1 MKKIFY
7 LFIVLLSVC
16 QQSFGQQYIN
26 IYQDAVVIKQLS
38 TDEVDSMSVT
48 ETEPRIVSFWFG
60 GEVFLTYNS
69 AEIDSITVTNRGG
82 APLSYI
88 GIVGFNS
95 ELKTKNIGILSSFT
109 KSQYKSFVSDLPRKD
124 GTILYYAV
132 DSALNMLDNANI
144 ETPLKSVNVVTFTDG
159 LDQGSLMLTDKYS
172 SSADYLNALSG
183 RIGQIQVADMSP
195 TFYSVGLRGNDV
207 SNVTL
212 FRQNLQQL
220 ASSSENVFELS
231 TISNLRSKF
240 QDIANQIISVST
252 RQTMSVKV
260 PGVDDGTR
268 MRFVFDGKAAAS
280 SELYIEGTFRIQDRC
295 LHDVTYQGI
304 KAVSGKTVQ
313 GTQDGIFLTYTF
325 TGMRREAGTALIP
338 TSSVKQYYMYP
349 SSTSWQI
356 NSEFS
361 PASSSQRS
369 VSHSGTCVFLI
380 LDCSSSLG
388 SDFSRMQQYA
398 NEFIDLI
405 ADNAEP
411 FELLPPKNVKAAL
424 DDTDLV
430 VNVSWDAVKNA
441 QSYNVYRSNSSN
453 GIYTIVAEGITSTS
467 WTDNN
472 PNLLVNQVNSYKISA
487 VLKEI
492 ESELSNAA
500 GVVRYEASEY
510 VDLGLPSGTLWATC
524 NIGASSPED
533 YGDYFAWGETKGYN
547 SGKENFDE
555 STYKWYN
562 GSSSSITK
570 YNYWSNHGVVD
581 NKKELDLEDDAAY
594 VNWGSEWRMP
604 SEIQFDELIN
614 SNYTTIESTT
624 LNGVLGHK
632 ITSKKN
638 GNSIFLPEK
647 KGYWSRTLSLNNP
660 KNAHRLLLASS
671 VEGVLVGVLEVFNS
685 RNYDF
690 YVRPVRISANQP
702 TNVKAALDDT
712 DLVVNVSWEAV
723 KDVQSY
729 NVYRSNSSNGIYTI
743 VAEGITS
750 TSWTDNN
757 PNLLV
762 NQVNSYKISAVLK
775 EIESELSNAAGV
787 VRYEASEYV
796 DLGLPSG
803 TLWATCN
810 IGASSPEDYGDYFAW
825 GETKGYNSGK
835 KEFSRST
842 YKWNLEGLLIKYCTK
857 SSEGVVDN
865 KEELDLEDDAAYV
878 NWGSEW
884 RMPSKEQFKELISS
898 KYTTTEWTFQ
908 NEVLGY
914 KITSKKNGK
923 SIFLPAAGWRQNGLL
938 IDAGT
943 FASYYGPTLA
953 YSSHTYDC
961 ILNTSSSSNISFTT
975 SDYIGRAGGF
985 SVRPV
990 RR

>member
-38 TDEVDSMSVT
+38 TDEVDSMSVS

-369 VSHSGTCVFLI
+369 VSHSGMCVFLI

-411 FELLPPKNVKAAL
+411 FELLPPQNVKAAL

-430 VNVSWDAVKNA
+430 VNVSWDAVKYA
-441 QSYNVYRSNSSN
+441 QGYKVYRSSSS
-453 GIYTIVAEGITSTS
+453 GGTYSLVAEGVSTNV
-467 WTDNN
+467 WTDTAPSEDYNY
-472 PNLLVNQVNSYKISA
+472 YKIVA
-487 VLKEI
+487 VGYGFT
-492 ESELSNAA
+492 SS
-500 GVVRYEASEY
+500 RSDYAS
-510 VDLGLPSGTLWATC
+510 VSVSLG
-524 NIGASSPED
+524 
-533 YGDYFAWGETKGYN
+533 
-547 SGKENFDE
+547 
-555 STYKWYN
+555 
-562 GSSSSITK
+562 
-570 YNYWSNHGVVD
+570 
-581 NKKELDLEDDAAY
+581 
-594 VNWGSEWRMP
+594 R
-604 SEIQFDELIN
+604 
-614 SNYTTIESTT
+614 
-624 LNGVLGHK
+624 
-632 ITSKKN
+632 
-638 GNSIFLPEK
+638 
-647 KGYWSRTLSLNNP
+647 P
-660 KNAHRLLLASS
+660 K
-671 VEGVLVGVLEVFNS
+671 
-685 RNYDF
+685 
-690 YVRPVRISANQP
+690 
-702 TNVKAALDDT
+702 NVKASIDDN
-712 DLVVNVSWEAV
+712 DLVVNVSWDAV
-723 KDVQSY
+723 KFAQGY
-729 NVYRSNSSNGIYTI
+729 NVYRRWNYDTEL
-743 VAEGITS
+743 VAENVPS
-750 TSWTDNN
+750 TSWTDNSPKVYN
-757 PNLLV
+757 Y
-762 NQVNSYKISAVLK
+762 YKIEAVSYGLTSSRSDYASVSVSLGRPTNVKASIDDNDLVVNVSWDAVKYAQGYNVYRSWGSGTYELVAENVPSTSWTDNSPLK
-775 EIESELSNAAGV
+775 GQNFYEIEAVG
-787 VRYEASEYV
+787 
-796 DLGLPSG
+796 
-803 TLWATCN
+803 
-810 IGASSPEDYGDYFAW
+810 YGF
-825 GETKGYNSGK
+825 TS
-835 KEFSRST
+835 SRSD
-842 YKWNLEGLLIKYCTK
+842 YAY
-857 SSEGVVDN
+857 
-865 KEELDLEDDAAYV
+865 AYV
-878 NWGSEW
+878 
-884 RMPSKEQFKELISS
+884 
-898 KYTTTEWTFQ
+898 
-908 NEVLGY
+908 
-914 KITSKKNGK
+914 
-923 SIFLPAAGWRQNGLL
+923 FLKAE
-938 IDAGT
+938 
-943 FASYYGPTLA
+943 
-953 YSSHTYDC
+953 
-961 ILNTSSSSNISFTT
+961 
-975 SDYIGRAGGF
+975 
-985 SVRPV
+985 
-990 RR
+990 